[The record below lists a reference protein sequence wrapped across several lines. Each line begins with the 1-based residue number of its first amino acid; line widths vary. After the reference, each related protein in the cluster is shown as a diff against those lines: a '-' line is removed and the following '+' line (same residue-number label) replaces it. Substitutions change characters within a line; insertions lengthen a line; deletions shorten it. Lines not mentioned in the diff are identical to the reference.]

1 MQAIAYTAYG
11 GPNVTKLLS
20 LPVPTAKAGEVLV
33 KVAGGGL
40 NPVDALQR
48 SGKFKQ
54 IYAYQF
60 PQIAGN
66 EFSGV
71 VTAVGDG
78 VTSFAVGDKIIARSD
93 KSRLDAFAEY
103 AAIDS
108 SLIARAPA
116 NVPLV
121 DAAGLPLAGLTAYQA
136 LNRLDVKKGDHVLIT
151 AGAGGVGLLAIQLA
165 KLRGATVATT
175 ASPAGESY
183 VKKAGADEVINYRET
198 KLSSLGPTFDKVFDL
213 AAHTDEEMQETFAA
227 VKKGGRVLT
236 VSGPPTPNIFEAAG
250 LPWWKNW
257 IVSTAVG
264 WTSRATINAAK
275 AKEIDYEFFFMRP
288 DGKELQ
294 LLSDLV
300 AEGKLDVVIDSRFKL
315 AEYEKA
321 YEKLESGRSKGKVI
335 IDFE

>member
-11 GPNVTKLLS
+11 GPNVTKLLPF
-20 LPVPTAKAGEVLV
+20 PVPTAAPGKVLV
-33 KVAGGGL
+33 KVSGGGL

-48 SGKFKQ
+48 NGTFKA
-54 IYAYQF
+54 IFAYKF

-71 VTAVGDG
+71 ITAVGDG
-78 VTSFAVGDKIIARSD
+78 VTGFAVGDKIVARSD
-93 KSRLDAFAEY
+93 KSEMNAFGEY
-103 AAIDS
+103 SAIS
-108 SLIARAPA
+108 AGLIAKAPP

-136 LNRLDVKKGDHVLIT
+136 LNKLDVKKGDHVLIT

-213 AAHTDEEMQETFAA
+213 AAHSDAEMQETFAA
-227 VKKGGRVLT
+227 VKKGGKVLT
-236 VSGPPTPNIFEAAG
+236 VSGPPTPSVFEAAG

-257 IVSTAVG
+257 LVSTAVG
-264 WTSRATINAAK
+264 WSSRATINAAK
-275 AKEIDYEFFFMRP
+275 AKDIDYEFFFMRP

-315 AEYEKA
+315 PEWEKA
-321 YEKLESGRSKGKVI
+321 FEKLESGRSKGKVI